1 MSSYRQDLTAQYQLD
16 EAPLSLFESGGMRD
30 FFIQRCIIDG
40 RHLSMVVL
48 ELHPESLLI
57 ETNCERTQDTATIPL
72 RGQIKH
78 SNKSGPTAKYIDHA
92 GPRTG
97 S

>member
-30 FFIQRCIIDG
+30 FFIQVHYRWAPF
-40 RHLSMVVL
+40 VK
-48 ELHPESLLI
+48 SLLI
-57 ETNCERTQDTATIPL
+57 ETNCEGTQDTATIPL

>member
-1 MSSYRQDLTAQYQLD
+1 MTFS
-16 EAPLSLFESGGMRD
+16 F
-30 FFIQRCIIDG
+30 RCIIDG
-40 RHLSMVVL
+40 RHLSIVVL